1 MGVKFFGQFL
11 LEKNI
16 IKPEELIEA
25 VEYQESRNLKF
36 GEYALSKG
44 YLTEKDSERIQN
56 EQKHT
61 DMQFGEI
68 AVKLGILNSTQ
79 VKEILTIQKNDH
91 IFIGE
96 ALFEKAFLT
105 SDVLERELSLFKE
118 DQGKYIAGEIIIP
131 AGAENPEI
139 VRDMADMTQK
149 MLQRIAY
156 INVKVDHGFISNE
169 EPQRNFLL
177 VSVCLSGSLKYE
189 YVISSSLETSRLIAS
204 KIIGE
209 EIKEELREVI
219 ADGVKEFCNII
230 CGNIVAKIAKRGK
243 TVDITPPE
251 EVVYSVDGYHLIK
264 GRRAIYYPLVSPEGD
279 ITLILVEG

>member
-16 IKPEELIEA
+16 IKPEELIKA
-25 VEYQESRNLKF
+25 VECQESRNLRF
-36 GEYALSKG
+36 GGYALSKG
-44 YLTEKDSERIQN
+44 YLTEKDIERIQN
-56 EQKHT
+56 EQKRT

-79 VKEILTIQKNDH
+79 VKEILTMQKNDH

-96 ALFEKAFLT
+96 ALAEKGFLT
-105 SDVLERELSLFKE
+105 SDVLERELSLFKA
-118 DQGKYIAGEIIIP
+118 DQSQYITGEIIIP
-131 AGAENPEI
+131 DSTENPEI

-149 MLQRIAY
+149 MLQRMAH
-156 INVKVDHGFISNE
+156 INIKVDHGFISNE

-177 VSVCLSGSLKYE
+177 VSIRLSGSLKYE
-189 YVISSSLETSRLIAS
+189 YAISSSLETSRLIAS
-204 KIIGE
+204 NIIGE
-209 EIKEELREVI
+209 EIKEESREVI

-243 TVDITPPE
+243 TVDITPPK

-264 GRRAIYYPLVSPEGD
+264 GRRAIYYSLVSPEGD